1 MKTMLSGIINYVTT
15 DIWRIRLQ
23 DHPRKKIFFITQLRV
38 IILALRGFYEDKCSL
53 RASALTF
60 YSLLSIVPVVA
71 LVFGIAQGFGS
82 EGALEKQ
89 LLKKFPGQEEVLAQ
103 VMEFARSLLEQ
114 TRGGIMAGIGLAV
127 LFWIVIRLL
136 SNIEHSFNEIWGIK
150 KSRSTVRKIADYIS
164 VMLICPV
171 LIIVSSGLTVFII
184 TQITLI
190 TEKFAFLGFFSPLIF
205 FTFKLLPYCV
215 ICGAFTFIYIFM
227 PNTKVKFFNGLI
239 AGVIAGITYQVAQW
253 GYIHFQVGV
262 AQYNAIYGSF
272 AALPL
277 FLIWLQIS
285 WLIVLFG
292 AEISFA
298 LQNID
303 TYDFEPDCSRVSLS
317 YKRLLALQIT
327 HLITKNFSHEVKPL
341 TAYQISHALEIPFR
355 LVHQILY
362 ELVECGVAAETK
374 TEDDQEFAYQPAC
387 TVELLTIK
395 HVIDALEKSGTDDI
409 PVAQNRELKILSDT
423 LETFNDT
430 IEKSSA
436 NKLLKDI

>member
-1 MKTMLSGIINYVTT
+1 MNTLLSKIINYVTT
-15 DIWRIRLQ
+15 DIWRIRLK
-23 DHPRKKIFFITQLRV
+23 DHPRKRIFFIKHLRV
-38 IILALRGFYEDKCSL
+38 VLLALRGFYEDKCSL

-71 LVFGIAQGFGS
+71 LIFGIAKGFGS
-82 EGALEKQ
+82 DKSLEKQ
-89 LLKKFPGQEEVLAQ
+89 LLEKFPGQEEVLMQ
-103 VMEFARSLLEQ
+103 VMGFARSLLEQ
-114 TRGGIMAGIGLAV
+114 TKGGMVAGIGLAV
-127 LFWIVIRLL
+127 LFWIVIKLL
-136 SNIEHSFNEIWGIK
+136 SNIEHSFNDIWGIK
-150 KSRSTVRKIADYIS
+150 KPRSTVRKITDYIS
-164 VMLICPV
+164 IMLICPV
-171 LIIVSSGLTVFII
+171 LIIV
-184 TQITLI
+184 
-190 TEKFAFLGFFSPLIF
+190 FAFLGFFSPLIF
-205 FTFKLLPYCV
+205 FSFKLLPYCV

-227 PNTKVKFFNGLI
+227 PNTKVKFWYGLI
-239 AGVIAGITYQVAQW
+239 AGVIAGITYQAAQW
-253 GYIHFQVGV
+253 GYINSQVGV

-303 TYDFEPDCSRVSLS
+303 TYEFEPDCSRISRS

-327 HLITKNFSHEVKPL
+327 HLITKNFSNEVKPL
-341 TAYQISHALEIPFR
+341 TATQISHALEIPIR

-362 ELVECGVAAETK
+362 ELVECGIAAETK

-387 TVELLTIK
+387 TINLLTIK
-395 HVIDALEKSGTDDI
+395 HVIDALDKSGTDNI
-409 PVAQNRELKILSDT
+409 PVAQNRELIILSET
-423 LETFNDT
+423 LQTFNDT

>member
-1 MKTMLSGIINYVTT
+1 MKTMLSEIIYYLTT
-15 DIWRIRLQ
+15 DIWRIRLKER
-23 DHPRKKIFFITQLRV
+23 PRKKKFLITQLRV
-38 IILALRGFYEDKCSL
+38 TILALRGFYEDKCSL

-60 YSLLSIVPVVA
+60 YSLLSIVPVAA
-71 LVFGIAQGFGS
+71 LIFGIAKGFGS
-82 EGALEKQ
+82 DKTLEKQ
-89 LLKKFPGQEEVLAQ
+89 ILEKFPGQEEVLMQ
-103 VMEFARSLLEQ
+103 VMAFARSLLDQ
-114 TRGGIMAGIGLAV
+114 TKGGMVAGIGLAV
-127 LFWIVIRLL
+127 LFWIVIKLL
-136 SNIEHSFNEIWGIK
+136 SNIELSFNDIWGIK
-150 KSRSTVRKIADYIS
+150 KSRSTARKVTDYIS
-164 VMLICPV
+164 IMLVCPV

-190 TEKFAFLGFFSPLIF
+190 TEKFEILGFFSPLIF

-227 PNTKVKFFNGLI
+227 PNTKVRFFHGLI
-239 AGVIAGITYQVAQW
+239 AGVIAGIAYQVAQW

-277 FLIWLQIS
+277 FLVWIQIS

-303 TYDFEPDCSRVSLS
+303 TYEFEPDCSRISIS

-327 HLITKNFSHEVKPL
+327 HLIIKNFSSEVKPL
-341 TAYQISHALEIPFR
+341 TANQISHALEIPIR

-362 ELVECGVAAETK
+362 ELVQCGVASESN
-374 TEDDQEFAYQPAC
+374 TEEDQEFAYQPAC
-387 TVELLTIK
+387 TINLLTIK
-395 HVIDALEKSGTDDI
+395 HVIDALDKSGTDNI
-409 PVAQNRELKILSDT
+409 PVAQNRELKILSNT
-423 LETFNDT
+423 IETFNDT

>member
-1 MKTMLSGIINYVTT
+1 MKTLLSEIIDYVTT
-15 DIWRIRLQ
+15 DIWRIRLK

-38 IILALRGFYEDKCSL
+38 VILAFRGFYEDKCSL

-82 EGALEKQ
+82 EDALEKQ
-89 LLKKFPGQEEVLAQ
+89 LLIKFPGQEEVLEQ
-103 VMEFARSLLEQ
+103 VMGFARSLLEQ
-114 TRGGIMAGIGLAV
+114 TKGGVMAGIGLAV

-164 VMLICPV
+164 IMLICPV
-171 LIIVSSGLTVFII
+171 LIIVSSGFTVF
-184 TQITLI
+184 LI
-190 TEKFAFLGFFSPLIF
+190 TEITHITERFAFLGFFSSLIF
-205 FTFKLLPYCV
+205 SSFKLLPYCV
-215 ICGAFTFIYIFM
+215 ICGVFTFIYIFM
-227 PNTKVKFFNGLI
+227 PNTKVKFLNGLI

-277 FLIWLQIS
+277 FLLWIQIS

-341 TAYQISHALEIPFR
+341 TANQISHALEIPFR
-355 LVHQILY
+355 LVHQLLY
-362 ELVECGVAAETK
+362 ELVECGIAVETK
-374 TEDDQEFAYQPAC
+374 TEEDIEFAYQPAC
-387 TVELLTIK
+387 TIDLLTIK
-395 HVIDALEKSGTDDI
+395 HVIDALDKSGTDDI
-409 PVAQNRELKILSDT
+409 PVAQNRELKILSNA
-423 LETFNDT
+423 LNTFNDT
-430 IEKSSA
+430 IEKSPA
-436 NKLLKDI
+436 NKLLKNI